1 MHVTCWIT
9 KAIDTHSEFV
19 MLIAFP
25 RQPWLHARHSVTL
38 YVYCLSFIYSAIYAD
53 LTNCAMVQV
62 VDIPPVTT
70 EALFRFRTSSS
81 KTFDV
86 ECTTR
91 PFFNQVNLLSYVSIF
106 SPVRRTRLHAH
117 VPLTRRTND
126 RCLGIIQ
133 NAALFQILEK
143 IVSKCTVIL
152 SIPQSM

>member
-38 YVYCLSFIYSAIYAD
+38 YVYCLSFIYSAIYAH

-81 KTFDV
+81 ETFDV

-91 PFFNQVNLLSYVSIF
+91 PFF
-106 SPVRRTRLHAH
+106 
-117 VPLTRRTND
+117 
-126 RCLGIIQ
+126 
-133 NAALFQILEK
+133 
-143 IVSKCTVIL
+143 
-152 SIPQSM
+152 